1 MILDPI
7 NDEQCLDQLTR
18 IAREL
23 APTTL
28 VQMVARRL
36 RSADA
41 VIRWLRS
48 LPQADD
54 DGHEGFRYIDC
65 DVPQRVRLLP
75 DDPNCVERAT
85 GAIMLLEVLDPRTP
99 RALATIDRP
108 LRHTGLVEFRSGH
121 WTAVDL
127 FPRRNW
133 DWGNFGKDVLQG
145 VHSYVGKPLLSFY
158 GLGGAADQLGEA
170 ENKAIGRDGK
180 KGGNDKKQPEK
191 KDAPPAQQGKSDGGR
206 QNPQPKPAGESGQKL
221 TLGSLASVIGTGAK
235 EAQSTKGGG
244 AKDNGK
250 EEANRAGAAAG
261 SDADHRTRQAAQGNG
276 RDPHD
281 EGAQARRWWWSR

>member
-1 MILDPI
+1 VILDPI
-7 NDEQCLDQLTR
+7 NDEQCLGQLTR
-18 IAREL
+18 MAREL

-36 RSADA
+36 GTADA

-48 LPQADD
+48 LPQSDD
-54 DGHEGFRYIDC
+54 DGHEGVRFIQC

-85 GAIMLLEVLDPRTP
+85 GALMLLEVLDPRTP

-108 LRHTGLVEFRSGH
+108 LRHTGLVEFRSSH
-121 WTAVDL
+121 WSAVDL
-127 FPRRNW
+127 FPRRNF
-133 DWGNFGKDVLQG
+133 DWGDFGKDVLQG
-145 VHSYVGKPLLSFY
+145 VHGYVGKPLLSFY

-180 KGGNDKKQPEK
+180 KGGNDKKPEK
-191 KDAPPAQQGKSDGGR
+191 KDAPPTQQSKPDGGR
-206 QNPQPKPAGESGQKL
+206 QNPQPKPAGQSAQKL
-221 TLGSLASVIGTGAK
+221 TLASLASVIGTGAN
-235 EAQSTKGGG
+235 QTQPTKGGG
-244 AKDNGK
+244 AKENGK
-250 EEANRAGAAAG
+250 EETSRAGAAAG
-261 SDADHRTRQAAQGNG
+261 SGAGDRPQQAADGNG

-281 EGAQARRWWWSR
+281 QGAQAQRWWWPR